1 VTFNDTFAESSFTST
16 ITNNPSIIFS
26 EGNGFNTAQFGLPV
40 VTVIPSSQPRDDDSC
55 GETCIGITVGLV
67 AFFGLLPLAG
77 FLIYMFAIRGDEAR
91 IYRGK
96 TGGMS
101 GIEETLSAAQE
112 LREER
117 KEASTGTDIY

>member
-1 VTFNDTFAESSFTST
+1 
-16 ITNNPSIIFS
+16 
-26 EGNGFNTAQFGLPV
+26 
-40 VTVIPSSQPRDDDSC
+40 
-55 GETCIGITVGLV
+55 LV